1 MAERAAIYPG
11 SFDPPTWGHQD
22 VIQRAARMFDRL
34 YVAVANNTSKSALF
48 TPDEKCGMLRECAKD
63 VPNAEIIQFS
73 GLIVD
78 LAREKQA
85 IALIRGIRAVSDFE
99 YEMTMAATNR
109 KMYPECDTI
118 SFMPDEQYMFI
129 SSRLVKEI
137 ATLGGDITPFVPPH
151 VAKALTERVRQR
163 AAR

>member
-1 MAERAAIYPG
+1 MSKRVAIYPG

-22 VIQRAARMFDRL
+22 VMHRAAKMFDTL
-34 YVAVANNTSKSALF
+34 YVALASNSAKSGLF
-48 TPDEKCGMLRECAKD
+48 DSDEKTEMLKICAAGAGNIE
-63 VPNAEIIQFS
+63 VVHFN

-78 LAREKQA
+78 LAKELKA
-85 IALIRGIRAVSDFE
+85 VALIRGIRAVSDFE

-137 ATLGGDITPFVPPH
+137 ATLGGDISPFVPPH
-151 VAKALTERVRQR
+151 VAEALY
-163 AAR
+163 ARLQK